1 MELILLIDFGST
13 YTKVTAVDLDA
24 EKLIACVKA
33 PTTVETNIM
42 IGLNQAI
49 EKLSGIIDRESLEK
63 SKKIASSSAAGG
75 LRMVAIGFVPQLTVT
90 AAKMACLNAGA
101 KLIGAHSYKLNS
113 TEITD
118 IIRKKP
124 DIILLSGGTDGGNE
138 EVIIHNAHILAEST
152 IEVPILVAGNKTVQ
166 EKVNQILRSN
176 NKDVRIVANVLPRV
190 SSLNIEPA
198 RNIIREVFI
207 EKIIQAKGVKQAEE
221 FIERVLMPTPT
232 AVLNAVKLLSE
243 GLDDISGFGDLI
255 VVDVGGA
262 TTDIYSVASG
272 VPTRSNVILKG
283 LPEPYAKRTVE
294 ANLGV
299 RYNATLIMEQIGV
312 NTLARMA
319 EWDNP
324 ERVKQKILSLAKNA
338 SYIPQSREEKR
349 LDIVLASSAV
359 KSAINRHAGYIE
371 EHFTPMG
378 VVYTQHGKDLTQI
391 KKIIGTGGPL
401 VVDIKQSKTIFSGAF
416 CDERLDL
423 KLLKPV
429 NPDFYIDKNYIIYA
443 MGLLA
448 EISPRKALK
457 IMKKEMKLVKKRNNR
472 DSNDIY

>member
-24 EKLIACVKA
+24 EKLIACVKV

-42 IGLNQAI
+42 TGLNQAI
-49 EKLSGIIDRESLEK
+49 EKLSGIIDRESLTK

-75 LRMVAIGFVPQLTVT
+75 LRMVAIGLVPQLTVK
-90 AAKMACLNAGA
+90 AAEMACLNAGA
-101 KLIGAHSYKLNS
+101 KLIGTYSYKLAL
-113 TEITD
+113 TEIED
-118 IIRKKP
+118 IVRKKP

-138 EVIIHNAHILAEST
+138 EVIIYNAHMLAEST
-152 IEVPILVAGNKTVQ
+152 IEVPMLIAGNKTVQ
-166 EKVNQILRSN
+166 EKVHQILRSN

-198 RNIIREVFI
+198 RNIILEVFI
-207 EKIIQAKGVKQAEE
+207 EKIIQAKGVKKAEE
-221 FIERVLMPTPT
+221 FIEGVLMPTPT
-232 AVLNAVKLLSE
+232 AVLNGVKLLSE
-243 GLDDISGFGDLI
+243 GFDDISGFGDLM

-262 TTDIYSVASG
+262 TTDVYSVASG

-299 RYNATLIMEQIGV
+299 RYNAISIMEEIGV
-312 NTLARMA
+312 NILERMA
-319 EWDNP
+319 EWNDP
-324 ERVKQKILSLAKNA
+324 ERVKQKILSLAKNV

-349 LDIVLASSAV
+349 LDIALASSAV
-359 KSAINRHAGYIE
+359 KIAINRHVGYIE
-371 EHFTPMG
+371 EYFTPIG
-378 VVYTQHGKDLTQI
+378 VVYTQYGKDLTQI

-401 VVDIKQSKTIFSGAF
+401 VVDIKQSKAIFSGAF
-416 CDERLDL
+416 YNEQSDP
-423 KLLKPV
+423 KLLKPI

-448 EISPRKALK
+448 EISPKKALK
-457 IMKKEMKLVKKRNNR
+457 IMKKEIKLVKRGNNKE
-472 DSNDIY
+472 